1 MDVGY
6 SLDET
11 AMMSHPNAER
21 AKLAQDAQL
30 ALEAYQRAKSEP
42 GTPIS
47 ELAAL
52 WADYITKVEKV
63 RKPNG

>member
-1 MDVGY
+1 
-6 SLDET
+6 
-11 AMMSHPNAER
+11 MMSHPNAER